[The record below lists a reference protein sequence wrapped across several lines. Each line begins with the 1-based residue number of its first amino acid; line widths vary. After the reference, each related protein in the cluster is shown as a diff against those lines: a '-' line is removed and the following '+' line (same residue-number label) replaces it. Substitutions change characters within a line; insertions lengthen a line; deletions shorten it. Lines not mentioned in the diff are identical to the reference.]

1 MSRLSRLSFS
11 AAVIASTLA
20 LSPIAAQAQ
29 FAKSEDAIK
38 YRQGAFTVLAA
49 HFGRIGAMV
58 NGRVPY
64 DAKVAAENAAVV
76 VAVSALPITAFGP
89 GTDSGREHRAKP
101 EVWRDAAKFKA
112 AADRM
117 TDAIAKLPAA
127 AGDPAA
133 LKTAFG
139 AAAASCK
146 GCHDDFR
153 KD

>member
-1 MSRLSRLSFS
+1 MTRTLL
-11 AAVIASTLA
+11 AAA
-20 LSPIAAQAQ
+20 LSVAALVPVAAQAQ

-38 YRQGAFTVLAA
+38 YRQGAFTVMGA
-49 HFGRIGAMV
+49 HFSRIGAMV
-58 NGRVPY
+58 SGRAPY
-64 DAKVAAENAAVV
+64 DAAAAAENAAVV
-76 VAVSALPITAFGP
+76 AAVGKLPFAAFGP
-89 GTDSGREHRAKP
+89 GTDTGRDNRARP
-101 EVWRDAAKFKA
+101 DIWRDAAKFKA

-117 TDAIAKLPAA
+117 TDAVAKLPAA
-127 AGDPAA
+127 ANDPAA

>member
-1 MSRLSRLSFS
+1 MTRTLL
-11 AAVIASTLA
+11 AAA
-20 LSPIAAQAQ
+20 LSVAALVPLTAQAQ

-38 YRQGAFTVLAA
+38 YRQGAFTVLGA
-49 HFGRIGAMV
+49 HFSRIGAMV
-58 NGRVPY
+58 SGRAPY
-64 DAKVAAENAAVV
+64 DAAVAAENAAVV
-76 VAVSALPITAFGP
+76 AAMGKLPFAAFGP
-89 GTDSGREHRAKP
+89 GTDTGRDNRARP
-101 EVWRDAAKFKA
+101 EIWRDAAKFKA

-117 TDAIAKLPAA
+117 TDAVSKLPAA
-127 AGDPAA
+127 ASDPAA